1 MKSSHSAQGQIGIL
15 SSTRHRRTHESKP
28 GELLKKISGE
38 PYVWIRP
45 LTKGANDW
53 VRLEEK
59 NFTGAL
65 IELDDKLN
73 PSDRAERKP
82 VYLKFDLN
90 FKMVGSKQMFFAE
103 NAQFIEPT
111 IDELLLRLKKCYA
124 ATPSMSDGKNPS
136 SMRIDGW
143 TQAEAK
149 RALQKGMMGREEYE
163 MGKSENGL
171 RGTLG
176 PDAREHRDRE
186 SLVREILKRLD
197 QKAQDKR
204 ALQKNL
210 MGCEEYEICNSEN
223 GLRRSPRPD
232 TRGYRDRKSRVR
244 ETLKSLDQKGQD
256 K

>member
-1 MKSSHSAQGQIGIL
+1 MRSNHSREGQIGIL
-15 SSTRHRRTHESKP
+15 SSTRHSSSHESKP
-28 GELLKKISGE
+28 RELLKTKSGE

-59 NFTGAL
+59 NFAGEL
-65 IELDDKLN
+65 IELDDKVN
-73 PSDRAERKP
+73 RIRVVGGKP
-82 VYLKFDLN
+82 IYLKFDLN
-90 FKMVGSKQMFFAE
+90 FKMAGNQQKFFAE
-103 NAQFIEPT
+103 NARLIEPT
-111 IDELLLRLKKCYA
+111 IDELLLRLKECYA
-124 ATPSMSDGKNPS
+124 ATPNMSDGKNPG

-143 TQAEAK
+143 TQVEAK
-149 RALQKGMMGREEYE
+149 RALLKGYMGREEYE

-197 QKAQDKR
+197 QR
-204 ALQKNL
+204 
-210 MGCEEYEICNSEN
+210 
-223 GLRRSPRPD
+223 
-232 TRGYRDRKSRVR
+232 
-244 ETLKSLDQKGQD
+244 GQD